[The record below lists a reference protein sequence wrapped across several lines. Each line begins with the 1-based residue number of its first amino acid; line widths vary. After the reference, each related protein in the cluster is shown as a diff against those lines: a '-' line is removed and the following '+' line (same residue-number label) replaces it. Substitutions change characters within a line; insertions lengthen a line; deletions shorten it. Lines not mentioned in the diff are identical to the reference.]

1 MAKLFKRKGNR
12 RKTSVANGQIELSQK
27 KLSTKQE
34 HPFVFGQLSAGTR
47 VRARISLPSRGS
59 HMAVKKP
66 APPLRRVTQASF
78 DETVQENIDE
88 FDLTPEEAL
97 SDAVKEFELQ
107 GVVLSDIDKSY
118 AGPEGRGEHPVIG
131 LTKAFVEAVESSWDT
146 TTAVS
151 TPDSTA
157 AAAVKTTADALRL
170 SITSQDPCPGWGAAC
185 VGAGGVQGAHLFVTK
200 YAGLGGKNSEDDSS
214 QDLLHTA
221 LEVLGSILT
230 ADEAKVTFASL
241 KFPMAFTNETW
252 LNCKTWKT
260 KAAFAK
266 VVGNASL
273 RCEAS
278 KGAFVKAGV
287 ETCLVSLLGE
297 CTRESTSG
305 VESAGGVVST
315 SGVESTSCVAST
327 RGVQSTAITVG
338 SDDFKR
344 SALREACIAA
354 RALTTG
360 DDPREPAS
368 GAFAHARA
376 LAKAGAAA
384 SLCAAFRTESLE
396 SNVDL
401 SLLQQIAAALRHV
414 AVNDDIC
421 KETSDKGGLRI
432 ALQLLKSTATSSAKT
447 TKACA
452 QLVRQLAGSDHVKPL
467 IVSLGGIEALSHGVC
482 VFGERAEIAAER
494 EAKEKVAE
502 TCDSTAGTN
511 NTDDAHACLAA
522 VEQCVGALAATCL
535 KNCEASTKC
544 AAKLVFE
551 TVADTMALTS
561 AIEKP
566 GVQRQVR
573 IGPFPNPA
581 DCLPIQD

>member
-1 MAKLFKRKGNR
+1 M
-12 RKTSVANGQIELSQK
+12 
-27 KLSTKQE
+27 
-34 HPFVFGQLSAGTR
+34 
-47 VRARISLPSRGS
+47 
-59 HMAVKKP
+59 
-66 APPLRRVTQASF
+66 
-78 DETVQENIDE
+78 
-88 FDLTPEEAL
+88 
-97 SDAVKEFELQ
+97 
-107 GVVLSDIDKSY
+107 
-118 AGPEGRGEHPVIG
+118 IG

-200 YAGLGGKNSEDDSS
+200 CAGLGGKNSEDDSS

-252 LNCKTWKT
+252 PNCKTWKT

-315 SGVESTSCVAST
+315 SGVQRTIGVESTSCVAST

-338 SDDFKR
+338 SDEFKR

-354 RALTTG
+354 RAVTTG
-360 DDPREPAS
+360 DDPRVRRVR
-368 GAFAHARA
+368 ARA
-376 LAKAGAAA
+376 RA
-384 SLCAAFRTESLE
+384 RESGRRGLVVRRV
-396 SNVDL
+396 SN
-401 SLLQQIAAALRHV
+401 
-414 AVNDDIC
+414 
-421 KETSDKGGLRI
+421 RI
-432 ALQLLKSTATSSAKT
+432 
-447 TKACA
+447 
-452 QLVRQLAGSDHVKPL
+452 
-467 IVSLGGIEALSHGVC
+467 I
-482 VFGERAEIAAER
+482 GE
-494 EAKEKVAE
+494 
-502 TCDSTAGTN
+502 
-511 NTDDAHACLAA
+511 
-522 VEQCVGALAATCL
+522 
-535 KNCEASTKC
+535 
-544 AAKLVFE
+544 
-551 TVADTMALTS
+551 
-561 AIEKP
+561 
-566 GVQRQVR
+566 
-573 IGPFPNPA
+573 
-581 DCLPIQD
+581 